1 MRRWAGPITILT
13 LLVVGI
19 VVSQSRLGP
28 APPEHRPNVV
38 LILADDL
45 GYSDLGAYGS
55 EIPTPNIDSLAAS
68 GVRFAQF
75 YTTPKCHATRA
86 SLLTGLYWQQALDE
100 MALSDRVVTLPETLR
115 QAGYRTLMAGK
126 WHLTGWRF
134 DDPTLR
140 PEARGFDKF
149 FGSLIGEPYFQPK
162 RLFRGGQPAAP
173 GPGFYYTNAIA
184 DEVVSNLREVARD
197 DVPFFYY
204 VPFTAPH
211 APIEAPADSIDTHEN
226 VYEIDR
232 DEIRRERQ
240 ERLLELGLTQEPW
253 WDCAPD
259 PAIPRWE
266 RGGRRERETQFQQTY
281 AAMVTDLDRAVGS
294 IVSELDRTGML
305 DNTLVLVLS
314 DNGATGSPVKTT
326 YQARGRG
333 WANVSNAPFRG
344 YKSGPYEGGISSP
357 LIAHWPNKIK
367 AGLPVAAVAHVIDI
381 YPTLLDAVGV
391 EHPVS
396 FRNRTT
402 PPMEGVSLLP
412 AIQGRRGV
420 TRPIFWHWLDRG
432 AVRRGRWKLVSWELK
447 KRAWELYDLE
457 EDRCESNDLAQR
469 HPKIVS
475 ELEALFDAWRLR
487 VGASSN
493 HGRQQAR
500 P

>member
-1 MRRWAGPITILT
+1 
-13 LLVVGI
+13 
-19 VVSQSRLGP
+19 
-28 APPEHRPNVV
+28 
-38 LILADDL
+38 
-45 GYSDLGAYGS
+45 
-55 EIPTPNIDSLAAS
+55 
-68 GVRFAQF
+68 
-75 YTTPKCHATRA
+75 
-86 SLLTGLYWQQALDE
+86 
-100 MALSDRVVTLPETLR
+100 
-115 QAGYRTLMAGK
+115 MAGK

-357 LIAHWPNKIK
+357 FDRALAQQDQGRSARRCGRPCDRHLPDLARCGRSRAPRLIPEPDDPSN
-367 AGLPVAAVAHVIDI
+367 GGRVAAASDSR
-381 YPTLLDAVGV
+381 A
-391 EHPVS
+391 
-396 FRNRTT
+396 
-402 PPMEGVSLLP
+402 
-412 AIQGRRGV
+412 QGRY
-420 TRPIFWHWLDRG
+420 T
-432 AVRRGRWKLVSWELK
+432 
-447 KRAWELYDLE
+447 
-457 EDRCESNDLAQR
+457 SNLLA
-469 HPKIVS
+469 
-475 ELEALFDAWRLR
+475 LA
-487 VGASSN
+487 
-493 HGRQQAR
+493 
-500 P
+500 